1 MNFGRVEF
9 LYLLGIVPVIAVLIY
24 VQYILK
30 ERFLKQSGLKRDFKT
45 YALDRRF
52 FKQFFLILS
61 IAFLILSIASPR
73 FGVALEKGERKGRD
87 IFFLIDVSNSMNATD
102 IKPSRL
108 DATKQIIFSLLK
120 KMNGDRVG
128 VAVFAGRCQIIC
140 PLTDDYDAVA
150 MFVDSIDTDM
160 ISMQGTDLG
169 GAIEKV
175 VKEGFPKNDKG
186 FRTIIVFSDGEDFGN
201 SVDEGIK
208 LAKQNNVLIFTVGI
222 GSREGAPIP
231 EKDINGNV
239 IGFKKDKDGKVVITK
254 MNPKTL
260 IKVAKETDGEA
271 FIVRS
276 NLDIEPLIK
285 NINKLQKKKFA
296 EKGFVRLKDRY
307 YYPLAVSILFLIA
320 FLVL

>member
-1 MNFGRVEF
+1 MNFGRIEY
-9 LYLLGIVPVIAVLIY
+9 LYVLVTVPLIAIIFY

-30 ERFLKQSGLKRDFKT
+30 EKFLKENGLKDVFKT

-52 FKQFFLILS
+52 FKKFFFLVSLTFLILS
-61 IAFLILSIASPR
+61 LASPR
-73 FGVALEKGERKGRD
+73 FGVALEKGERRGRD

-108 DATKQIIFSLLK
+108 DATKQVIFNLLK

-128 VAVFAGRCQIIC
+128 VAVFAGSCQIIC
-140 PLTDDYDAVA
+140 PLTDDYDAVS

-160 ISMQGTDLG
+160 ISKQGTNLG
-169 GAIEKV
+169 EAIEKV
-175 VKEGFPKNDKG
+175 VKEGFPENDKG
-186 FRTIIVFSDGEDFGN
+186 FRTIIVFSDGEDFGD
-201 SVDEGIK
+201 SVESGVK
-208 LAKQNNVLIFTVGI
+208 VAKENNVIIFSVGI
-222 GSREGAPIP
+222 GSKEGAPIP
-231 EKDINGNV
+231 VKDINGKV

-254 MNPKTL
+254 MNPETL
-260 IKVAKETDGEA
+260 VKIAKETDGEA

-276 NLDIEPLIK
+276 NLDIDPLIK

-296 EKGFVRLKDRY
+296 EKGFVKLKDRY
-307 YYPLAVSILFLIA
+307 YYPLAVSVLFLIA

>member
-1 MNFGRVEF
+1 MNFGRIEF
-9 LYLLGIVPVIAVLIY
+9 LYLLLAIPFLALLFY
-24 VQYILK
+24 LNYLLK
-30 ERFLKQSGLKRDFKT
+30 ERFLKQSGLKNSFVS

-52 FKQFFLILS
+52 FKKFFLLISLSFLILS
-61 IAFLILSIASPR
+61 LASPR

-87 IFFLIDVSNSMNATD
+87 IFFLIDVSNSMSASD

-108 DATKQIIFSLLK
+108 EATKQIIYNLLK

-128 VAVFAGRCQIIC
+128 IAVFAGRCQIIC
-140 PLTDDYDAVA
+140 PLTDDYDAVS

-169 GAIEKV
+169 VAVEKV
-175 VKEGFPKNDKG
+175 VKEGFPKEDKG
-186 FRTIIVFSDGEDFGN
+186 FRTIIVFSDGEDFGD
-201 SVDEGIK
+201 SVDKGIK
-208 LAKQNNVLIFTVGI
+208 VARENSVLIFSVGI
-222 GSREGAPIP
+222 GSKDGAPIP

-239 IGFKKDKDGKVVITK
+239 IGFKKDREGKVVITK
-254 MNPKTL
+254 MNPETL

-276 NLDIEPLIK
+276 NLDIDPLVK

-307 YYPLAVSILFLIA
+307 YYPLSVSVLFLIA

>member
-9 LYLLGIVPVIAVLIY
+9 LYLLAILPVLALIFY
-24 VQYILK
+24 LSYFSK
-30 ERFLKQSGLKRDFKT
+30 ERFLEKTGLKKSFKS
-45 YALDRRF
+45 YSLDRRF
-52 FKQFFLILS
+52 FKRFFFILATGFLILS
-61 IAFLILSIASPR
+61 LASPR
-73 FGVALEKGERKGRD
+73 FGASLEKGERKGRD

-108 DATKQIIFSLLK
+108 DAVKNIIYKLLE

-140 PLTDDYDAVA
+140 PLTDDYDAVS

-175 VKEGFPKNDKG
+175 VEEGFPKEDKG

-201 SVDEGIK
+201 FVDKGIEV
-208 LAKQNNVLIFTVGI
+208 AKKHGVIIFSVGI
-222 GSREGAPIP
+222 GSKEGAPIP
-231 EKDINGNV
+231 EFDLNGRV
-239 IGFKKDKDGKVVITK
+239 IGFKKDNEGKVIITK
-254 MNPKTL
+254 MNPKVL
-260 IKVAKETDGEA
+260 YKVAKETGGYA
-271 FIVRS
+271 FTVRS

-285 NINKLQKKKFA
+285 NISKLKKKKFE
-296 EKGFVRLKDRY
+296 EKGFVKLKDRY
-307 YYPLAVSILFLIA
+307 YYPLAVSVLFLSA
-320 FLVL
+320 FLLL